1 MARSFED
8 TDVWKESRELVKLV
22 YQLTKKREFSK
33 DYGLTDQI
41 RRASISVMSNI
52 AEGFERG
59 TNGEFM
65 HFLFI
70 AKGSA
75 GEVRSQLYVAYDQGY
90 LNNSELERSREKCR
104 IVSSQLGKL
113 IQYLKRSPLKGDKHK
128 LAVG

>member
-1 MARSFED
+1 MARSFEE
-8 TDVWKESRELVKLV
+8 TEVWKESRDLVKII
-22 YQLTKKREFSK
+22 YQLTRKGAFGK

-41 RRASISVMSNI
+41 RRAGVSVMSNI

-65 HFLFI
+65 HFLFM

-75 GEVRSQLYVAYDQGY
+75 GEVRSQLYVAFDQGY
-90 LNNSELERSREKCR
+90 LSDAELERSHEQCR

-113 IQYLKRSPLKGDKHK
+113 IQYLKRSPLKGEKHK
-128 LAVG
+128 PVAR